1 MRRGSTSVTTLTV
14 PESEVQ
20 LRWVTADGR
29 EDSQPE
35 YDDCAVRCT
44 AQEDGKLAFACDVV
58 PAENVVANVAI
69 FV

>member
-29 EDSQPE
+29 RIAS
-35 YDDCAVRCT
+35 RNTTT
-44 AQEDGKLAFACDVV
+44 ALSAARPRRTASWPLPVM
-58 PAENVVANVAI
+58 
-69 FV
+69 